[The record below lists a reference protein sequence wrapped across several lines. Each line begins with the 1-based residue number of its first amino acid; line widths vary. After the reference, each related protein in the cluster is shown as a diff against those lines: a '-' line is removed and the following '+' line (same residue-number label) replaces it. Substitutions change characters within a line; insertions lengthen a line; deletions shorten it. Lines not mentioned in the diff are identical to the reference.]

1 VAVLAAWPVAVAQ
14 APDAQ
19 RHDPAALQE
28 VVVTASRQ
36 ADEALTAKV
45 VQALQDNPYVFADHV
60 SIETENGIVRVRG
73 MVFDLSDLR
82 RTLFLAR
89 RIAGKRRVV
98 NELELIVDVECH
110 D

>member
-1 VAVLAAWPVAVAQ
+1 
-14 APDAQ
+14 
-19 RHDPAALQE
+19 
-28 VVVTASRQ
+28 
-36 ADEALTAKV
+36 
-45 VQALQDNPYVFADHV
+45 
-60 SIETENGIVRVRG
+60 